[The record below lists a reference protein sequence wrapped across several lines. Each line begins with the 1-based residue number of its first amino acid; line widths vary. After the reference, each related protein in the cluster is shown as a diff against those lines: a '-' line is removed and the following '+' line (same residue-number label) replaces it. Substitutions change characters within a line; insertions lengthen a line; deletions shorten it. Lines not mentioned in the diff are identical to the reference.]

1 MRSLFIKKSQRL
13 SFPEINHTQ
22 KLLNHY
28 GQMIIYLLA
37 IGFISY
43 FYISIQN
50 MVMNYIDG
58 LALGQLPDVTK

>member
-1 MRSLFIKKSQRL
+1 
-13 SFPEINHTQ
+13 
-22 KLLNHY
+22 
-28 GQMIIYLLA
+28 MIIYLLA